1 LQASF
6 GQMSLFVAGADDDC
20 TVSSPS
26 KAFVDPQGVRSL
38 E

>member
-1 LQASF
+1 
-6 GQMSLFVAGADDDC
+6 MSLFVAGADDDDC
-20 TVSSPS
+20 NVSSPS